1 MNTTIKTLSTV
12 AALGADCKVS
22 NGFVYVTGLEP
33 MLQKGIYANSN
44 VIAPVTEVL
53 QVSDGLIT
61 KANNTFYG
69 LSITYTNKRTGI
81 LESITMEYTSS
92 STAAAVSS
100 DEILLYFIGA
110 INGMSEILPITASTT
125 VANTI
130 TLTAVTGQYS
140 SQAAFSVASYG
151 VGTIA
156 FPSTPT
162 TPPVIGVGKGIFLKG
177 GNFYDADLVDNS
189 YYYQAIIDYA
199 NGEETGSAMNVSN
212 LIDRNVLYVLST
224 ATNVDSLVGTYGTLT
239 IALTGK
245 TATWVAGTGT
255 LATTTGTG
263 ALALA
268 GGGTFNGNNIAV
280 GDVLF
285 QTTAAYFPVNLI
297 TSQTA
302 GFSSNTTA
310 GSLSAAAFTIVRIR

>member
-33 MLQKGIYANSN
+33 MLQKGIEPTS

-53 QVSDGLIT
+53 QVTTGTPSV
-61 KANNTFYG
+61 ANSTFYG
-69 LSITYTNKRTGI
+69 ISITYTNKKTGI
-81 LESITMEYTSS
+81 LESITMDYTSK
-92 STAAAVSS
+92 S
-100 DEILLYFIGA
+100 DATTSGTGAQDICDYFRDA
-110 INGMSEILPITASTT
+110 INGMSEILPITASGTT
-125 VANTI
+125 TLV
-130 TLTAVTGQYS
+130 LTAVTGEYS

-151 VGTIA
+151 VGVITFA
-156 FPSTPT
+156 TGTPA
-162 TPPVIGVGKGIFLKG
+162 VIGVGKGIFLKG
-177 GNFYDADLVDNS
+177 GNYYDADLVDSS
-189 YYYQAIIDYA
+189 YYYQVIMNYA
-199 NGEETGSAMNVSN
+199 NAEPTGSAMNVSN
-212 LIDRNVLYVLST
+212 LVDCNVLYVLST

-245 TATWVAGTGT
+245 SATYVAGTGT

-268 GGGTFNGNNIAV
+268 GGSGFGVDGILV

-285 QTTAAYFPVNLI
+285 LTTAAYFPVISI

-302 GFSSNTTA
+302 GYSSNTTA
-310 GSLSAAAFTIVRIR
+310 GSSGPAAFTIVRIR